1 MYEEAS
7 ECDSCPRQ
15 EIVNDGSRHR
25 EGPISEFIRQGLN
38 DYAKHIQGSVDA
50 MREQVWNFSRDG
62 NFFSCWG
69 RRV

>member
-1 MYEEAS
+1 MYEETS

-15 EIVNDGSRHR
+15 EIVDDRSRHR
-25 EGPISEFIRQGLN
+25 EGLILEFIRQDLN

-50 MREQVWNFSRDG
+50 MWEQVWNFSRDG